1 MRNQL
6 DRLGIQPRVRVP
18 AAVAAYEA
26 PVANFHVE
34 RPCLETPVAAT
45 PGIESANR
53 DAPPQLLSAQGVPPD
68 VRTYFLMSGTRAAL
82 LRFMPCD

>member
-6 DRLGIQPRVRVP
+6 DRLGIQRRVRVP
-18 AAVAAYEA
+18 AAVAACEA

-34 RPCLETPVAAT
+34 RPCLETHVAT